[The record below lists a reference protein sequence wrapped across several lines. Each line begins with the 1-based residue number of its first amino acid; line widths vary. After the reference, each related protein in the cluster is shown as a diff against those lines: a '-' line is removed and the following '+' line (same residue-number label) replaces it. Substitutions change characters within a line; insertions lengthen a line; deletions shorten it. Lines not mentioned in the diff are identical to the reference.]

1 MHKSE
6 LLKIAAARLMIK
18 KLAAWPE
25 GTNDVER
32 GLSVGALGRTGSSA
46 GLPAGLRN
54 FFNTSGLTNFF
65 NAQSLGQMASSPWSL
80 SILPL
85 LGSILTNPIFNAFK
99 STDYGSQINDVNQ
112 RIQTMA
118 NQMVNQRAFSGGD
131 NE

>member
-65 NAQSLGQMASSPWSL
+65 NAPFRQMASSPWAL

-85 LGSILTNPIFNAFK
+85 LGSILTNPIFKAFK
-99 STDYGSQINDVNQ
+99 SIDYGSQINDIDQ

-131 NE
+131 NA